1 MLRAVICK
9 GDPTSHGGKVLEG
22 NELVTTNGR
31 AVAQKGH
38 MTFCPQCKGN
48 FPIAEGLD
56 FHTYAGIGTAVDGMK
71 TACGAKLIATQ
82 NQMVIDDG
90 GGGGAVGDGAGAGGD
105 ALGSAVAA
113 PSQPGDVA
121 APPAPEPDAYG
132 ASFRAVDK
140 RTGEPIEGVPY
151 RMVTSD
157 GRTVRGVTDSEG
169 RTKTVTGQ
177 DPATVD
183 LFWEAAD
190 IGGDKED
197 R

>member
-1 MLRAVICK
+1 MMRAVICK

-90 GGGGAVGDGAGAGGD
+90 GGGGGRDGGGGGGAEGGDGGGKGMAAEAATKPGNATTPPEPKQNKYTKGGD
-105 ALGSAVAA
+105 SDDPTIPRGRRHTRRRLHRYHGPAERS
-113 PSQPGDVA
+113 SQ
-121 APPAPEPDAYG
+121 
-132 ASFRAVDK
+132 
-140 RTGEPIEGVPY
+140 GV
-151 RMVTSD
+151 
-157 GRTVRGVTDSEG
+157 
-169 RTKTVTGQ
+169 
-177 DPATVD
+177 
-183 LFWEAAD
+183 L
-190 IGGDKED
+190 
-197 R
+197 

>member
-1 MLRAVICK
+1 MMRAVICK

-90 GGGGAVGDGAGAGGD
+90 GGGGGAGDGDSGGKGM
-105 ALGSAVAA
+105 AAEPAAKPGSEAT
-113 PSQPGDVA
+113 
-121 APPAPEPDAYG
+121 PPESKRDKYG
-132 ASFRAVDK
+132 ASFRAVDE
-140 RTGEPIEGVPY
+140 RTGNPVAGMPY

-157 GRTVRGVTDSEG
+157 GRTVRGVTDNDG
-169 RTKTVTGQ
+169 RTQTVTGH
-177 DPATVD
+177 DPATVQ
-183 LFWEAAD
+183 LFWEVED
-190 IGGDKED
+190 IGDGNEG